1 MTKSLIVT
9 AVLALIAGATAP
21 ALFAAP
27 GCTNADLLGVY
38 GMMAPGN
45 ILVAPGFPA
54 QLLGPF
60 ARVGQVVA
68 DGRGNISVANTASYN
83 GIIITESYNGTYT
96 VSSDCSVDIKPIVGL
111 PLGPGGSLVPV
122 PFEFKG
128 AIADNGDSV
137 AVVLCGLAAPC
148 FAAPTGNVIRVLLT
162 RNSFFQERCNDENLS
177 GAFQLDM
184 SGTVVSG
191 PVPGPFARE
200 GRLAFDGHGGFTGQ
214 TVADY
219 SGFFIQPETIS
230 GTYSVDSLCNIS
242 LSYTAGTV
250 HTWTGTLTELNNG
263 ADLIVSE
270 SGVVIYGTLKKQH
283 PALFP
288 FGDQ

>member
-21 ALFAAP
+21 ALLAEP
-27 GCTNADLLGVY
+27 GCTNADLVGVY
-38 GMMAPGN
+38 GMLAPGN
-45 ILVAPGFPA
+45 ILVAPGFPP
-54 QLLGPF
+54 QLIGPF

-68 DGRGNISVANTASYN
+68 DGRGNISVTNTASYN
-83 GIIITESYNGTYT
+83 GNIITESYNGTYT

-128 AIADNGDSV
+128 AIADNGASV

-283 PALFP
+283 PSLFP
-288 FGDQ
+288 FFDR